1 MAGDADMGFNEII
14 GRIATL
20 EALVLSLLEI
30 EGRRQ
35 KEAGQANL
43 DGFVHSLAEAAALR
57 AEASPDL
64 QKQFVN
70 AHAAHILRVLSLR
83 LEPDDRARN

>member
-35 KEAGQANL
+35 KEAGQASL
-43 DGFVHSLAEAAALR
+43 DGYVHSLAEAAALR
-57 AEASPDL
+57 AAGCPEM

-70 AHAAHILRVLSLR
+70 AHADNMLRVLSVR
-83 LEPDDRARN
+83 LEPDDRPQN